1 MIPGVAHADPRFA
14 LTESQARA
22 GEPVHFSISGAE
34 GRVDY
39 GLEVGDIEVLE
50 GTSTAK
56 VVTGQFTMPDL
67 GAAGRTVTVE
77 ARIREPDDTTTV
89 RRSLEYLAPAPPPP
103 APVATPPAPAPT
115 AVAQAQ
121 PPPEPIHSVVGGKAP
136 PRPKRAG
143 KPHAQRPPQNA
154 EKRRAGT
161 RRPSTTTRRQATRGR
176 AGKRKKARHRR
187 AAPRTAPLF
196 DGVPES
202 PAGPGTDDRGGG
214 FLALNAIFPP
224 TTASIPSP
232 GSGPDGGLS
241 AAVLVPALLGLAAL
255 MLAGATLARRRR
267 LAAANAAAG
276 DERLGSLTRVARSGA
291 ELRRGIARRAT
302 RRMRDGD

>member
-1 MIPGVAHADPRFA
+1 
-14 LTESQARA
+14 
-22 GEPVHFSISGAE
+22 VHFSISGAE

-67 GAAGRTVTVE
+67 GAIDRTVTVE
-77 ARIREPDDTTTV
+77 ARIHEPDDTTTV
-89 RRSLEYLAPAPPPP
+89 RRNLEYLAPAPAPPSP
-103 APVATPPAPAPT
+103 AVAAPPAPAPT

-161 RRPSTTTRRQATRGR
+161 RRLSTTTRRRAARGR
-176 AGKRKKARHRR
+176 PGKRRKARHRR

-202 PAGPGTDDRGGG
+202 PAGPGAGDRGGG

-232 GSGPDGGLS
+232 GGGADGGLS

-255 MLAGATLARRRR
+255 MLAGATVARRRR
-267 LAAANAAAG
+267 LAAVNAAAG